1 MMNRK
6 IISMYVTLCF
16 LVIFSG
22 KIYAA
27 EGMIEKVSF
36 QGNNGKNESVVFHLN
51 GPWLPKM
58 FALKGDNPRVVFD
71 FMDTDFGADVPVS
84 INADGAMVRKIRL
97 GRHSNKTRV
106 VVDLVKNSDVNFDQQ
121 FDESN
126 NVLTINLIPLA
137 TDVESEVIQENV
149 EQVIV
154 KELAQAPLVTVQ
166 SETIDKEIVE
176 TVAVKEAVTP
186 QQVQKK
192 NKPVSD
198 PLLSDVSYENTSDKG
213 EMVLFK
219 LNGFYPPTVTGK
231 EESTPLVICEF
242 PGARLGDAVRL
253 EQEIHGKFIQ
263 QVDVKQIQ
271 GSNSVR
277 VTIELAPNNNY
288 DLQQVFFKEDNLFVI
303 IVNTYDSKK

>member
-6 IISMYVTLCF
+6 FVYVYAILCF
-16 LVIFSG
+16 LLLSSG
-22 KIYAA
+22 KINAA

-36 QGNNGKNESVVFHLN
+36 QENNGETESVVFHLN

-71 FMDTDFGADVPVS
+71 FIDTDFGADVPLD

-106 VVDLVKNSDVNFDQQ
+106 VVDLVKNSDINFDQQ
-121 FDESN
+121 FDESS
-126 NVLTINLIPLA
+126 NVLTINLIPLSTA
-137 TDVESEVIQENV
+137 AEPEVVQENV

-166 SETIDKEIVE
+166 SETIDKKAI
-176 TVAVKEAVTP
+176 TP
-186 QQVQKK
+186 PPVQKK
-192 NKPVSD
+192 SEPISD
-198 PLLSDVSYENTSDKG
+198 PLLTDVSYENTSDKG

-219 LNGFYPPTVTGK
+219 LNGFYPPTVSGK
-231 EESTPLVICEF
+231 EENTPLVICDF
-242 PGARLGDAVRL
+242 PGARLGKEVRL

-263 QVDVKQIQ
+263 QVDVKKIE
-271 GSNSVR
+271 GSDIVR
-277 VTIELAPNNNY
+277 VTIELTPNNNY
-288 DLQQVFFKEDNLFVI
+288 DLQQVFFKEDNLFII
-303 IVNTYDSKK
+303 IVNTYDKK